1 MRSCALGHRPSI
13 PSPRAEPREK
23 QLVSGPGS
31 GQAGLLTKGRC
42 VSPILDNWFRFL
54 WSLLLA
60 AIVINVAVA
69 LIKPAVPFLIAIAAI
84 VGIFQI
90 VRWWRERW

>member
-1 MRSCALGHRPSI
+1 M
-13 PSPRAEPREK
+13 
-23 QLVSGPGS
+23 
-31 GQAGLLTKGRC
+31 
-42 VSPILDNWFRFL
+42 SPILDNWFRFL

-60 AIVINVAVA
+60 AIVINVSIA
-69 LIKPAVPFLIAIAAI
+69 LIRPAVPYLIAFVAI

>member
-1 MRSCALGHRPSI
+1 
-13 PSPRAEPREK
+13 
-23 QLVSGPGS
+23 
-31 GQAGLLTKGRC
+31 

-60 AIVINVAVA
+60 AIVINVVVA
-69 LIKPAVPFLIAIAAI
+69 LVRPAVPYVIAVAAI
-84 VGIFQI
+84 VGVFQI